1 MTVTTIFLGLQLDQ
15 DARKLLMDGVQLN
28 LTAPVAGKNGFLH
41 ENSCGLWNQA
51 LLSPQDFLKW

>member
-41 ENSCGLWNQA
+41 GNSWGLWNQA